1 MTHGSAI
8 QSFRETL
15 QRDRVVGILRGAPDA
30 SLPAVAEAVRRAGL
44 TFLEVTLNTPGA
56 YSQIRVLSKL
66 LDGSCQIGAGTVLDP
81 ASASEAV
88 DAGAKFLVSP
98 GFFPALQSWAN
109 DRSIPTLP
117 GALTPTEIWNAWSA
131 GAALV
136 KIFPARS
143 VGGPGYFKELRGP
156 FGQVG
161 LLACGG
167 VSADNAAEYIRS
179 GANALAFGGSIF
191 AATRLRDLEVE
202 AIARDI
208 QALLQAA
215 RNPPAS
221 G

>member
-30 SLPAVAEAVRRAGL
+30 SLPAVATAVRQAEL

-56 YSQIRVLSKL
+56 CAQIRTLSKL
-66 LDGSCQIGAGTVLDP
+66 LDGICLVGAGTVLDP
-81 ASASEAV
+81 AAASEAV
-88 DAGAKFLVSP
+88 DAGATFLVSP

-109 DRSIPTLP
+109 DHSIPTLP

-136 KIFPARS
+136 KVFPARS

-167 VSADNAAEYIRS
+167 VSTENAAEYIRS

-191 AATRLRDLEVE
+191 SASRLRDLDTE
-202 AIARDI
+202 AIATDI

-215 RNPPAS
+215 RSPSAP